1 MGKKVIRL
9 AVAMMMVLV
18 MLSSCDIKLDGSVLD
33 QIEEGL
39 PTITYI
45 DRGQVLQTVQS
56 STLVA
61 ADVIPERVGYSFLG
75 WAMSDGGDP
84 VESFG
89 DTISEDVTLYAVWGL
104 DETSNYIFVDAS
116 VGDDKSGTGSSD
128 SPYKTISHAISRS
141 SGDVSILA
149 SGSFSE
155 TINIPEGVS
164 VTIAGMSTVSPV
176 SFNEDNRAIAN
187 TEEGYDTIVGNIT
200 MGAGAT
206 LKLAD
211 IAIKPDSGYAIS
223 SNEGV
228 TISLDHALILNAPS
242 SGRAINISSYEAVL
256 THDVDIDI
264 LSSAIEI
271 TGSETELGILVN
283 GDRIGGEYGQISVE
297 ILLEDSSI
305 IQSSDAGRV
314 YPIDL
319 SHIKHAETIVRNS
332 IISVTGNYYA
342 IRYYAVGDPE
352 VASSIAVSDSTLDA
366 WCTIYLQRCTQN
378 TDVSVHNSILD
389 GANINNGD
397 YDGFS
402 TIVVQSAAD
411 VHVNVYDSKINIG
424 AYGNAEQRLAS
435 IDFYDAPFVDVG
447 GNSINFYNCQIDM
460 QGKNLK
466 GTGILC
472 AAENYTG
479 YATVEGGDVIDFDT
493 VPDANVI
500 TFDEKTLSNLTLAG
514 YYVEKDAEPIDGYTM
529 LTWPSTDDNKSDGKY
544 YYGSVDL
551 MNFAYE
557 DGVEKGFASGA
568 GTQQHPYIIRTAEQ
582 LMKIDDQAE
591 GKYYRLEDD
600 ITITDG
606 EANIQS
612 FTGVLDGNGHSITLE
627 TVDPRGNALEAC
639 GLIMNATN
647 AEFRNLDFHTTGI
660 KALVVNGYGS
670 VTFDNVDVYGEIDL
684 IDNNVAGYLIYA
696 RGESTVSF
704 TECTSY
710 ANYTDTDG
718 THYGAHFL
726 AYYPLDSNVT
736 ISFVDCTVE
745 GDFLAGRA
753 AALVG
758 NSSQIS
764 SWGNKVSVENLVING
779 DIKSYD
785 NRYPAGIVSW
795 GTDAQSYNEEARDKT
810 KINGRLET
818 LSDNIRSSISEDGHL
833 SFEWTGSGS
842 VDHFRVLGMADIKYL
857 DGTDYVAMHRTW
869 SLVMDDQDGVYQKCP
884 GGGIDIS
891 HDFVVDESY
900 KQLPVDADGF
910 MTFTIQDEEE
920 TYTCHYIPNNEPYSY
935 DHAYLGTF
943 TSSTTID
950 RDEDGAAP
958 FQSFSVTAYDSE
970 GAVIGIDIVTNTNTP
985 EILL

>member
-18 MLSSCDIKLDGSVLD
+18 MLTSCDIKLDGSVLD

-75 WAMSDGGDP
+75 WAMSDGGNP
-84 VESFG
+84 VTSFG
-89 DTISEDVTLYAVWGL
+89 ESITENVTLYAIWAVDVSSDYVFVDSAAGS
-104 DETSNYIFVDAS
+104 DET
-116 VGDDKSGTGSSD
+116 GTGSSD
-128 SPYKTISHAISRS
+128 APYKTIGKAIAQ
-141 SGDVSILA
+141 SGDDVSILA
-149 SGSFSE
+149 SGSFYEDIEISAG
-155 TINIPEGVS
+155 TS
-164 VTIAGMSTVSPV
+164 VTIAGTSTVSPV
-176 SFNEDNRAIAN
+176 AFNDDNRSIAN
-187 TEEGYDTIVGNIT
+187 TEEGCDTIVGNIT

-211 IAIKPDSGYAIS
+211 IAIKPVSGNAIS
-223 SNEGV
+223 SSEGV
-228 TISLDHALILNAPS
+228 TISLDHALIVNA
-242 SGRAINISSYEAVL
+242 SGGRSINIL
-256 THDVDIDI
+256 PPDTQLKQNVDIS
-264 LSSAIEI
+264 LTSSALVI
-271 TGSETELGILVN
+271 TGTSTNDRGINIDGDVTQQTSSTVSVDLSLV
-283 GDRIGGEYGQISVE
+283 
-297 ILLEDSSI
+297 DSSI
-305 IQSSDAGRV
+305 IQSGERGSV
-314 YPIDL
+314 YPISIFRVDQVDL
-319 SHIKHAETIVRNS
+319 SIDNS
-332 IISVTGNYYA
+332 IISIVSNYYA
-342 IRYYAVGDPE
+342 FRFFNVGSE
-352 VASSIAVSDSTLDA
+352 AEKSTVTITDSTLEA
-366 WCTIYLQRCTQN
+366 WAAVYLQACSEN
-378 TDVSVHNSILD
+378 VDVTVTGSILD
-389 GANINNGD
+389 GSNYNSGETNGFAVVAVD
-397 YDGFS
+397 S
-402 TIVVQSAAD
+402 TKD
-411 VHVNVYDSKINIG
+411 VNVDVVDSVVRFGMYGEADQQAAAIYYYDH
-424 AYGNAEQRLAS
+424 
-435 IDFYDAPFVDVG
+435 PFIADG
-447 GNSINFYNCQIDM
+447 GNSINFRNCHFVF
-460 QGKNLK
+460 
-466 GTGILC
+466 TGDNPHRTGLLSF
-472 AAENYTG
+472 AENYHGFTK
-479 YATVEGGDVIDFDT
+479 YGGELQLFDP
-493 VPDANVI
+493 VPQANVI
-500 TFDEKTLSNLTLAG
+500 TFDDATMADITAQG
-514 YYVEKDAEPIDGYTM
+514 YIYETSETEIDGLDMYN
-529 LTWPSTDDNKSDGKY
+529 WPSRDSFDESTL
-544 YYGSVDL
+544 YYGVS
-551 MNFAYE
+551 NEYRFAYA

-582 LMKIDDQAE
+582 LMKIDDQTE
-591 GKYYRLEDD
+591 GKYYRLEGD

-639 GLIMNATN
+639 GLIMNATD

-670 VTFDNVDVYGEIDL
+670 VTFDNVDVYGEIEL

-764 SWGNKVSVENLVING
+764 SWGNNVSVENLVING

-785 NRYPAGIVSW
+785 NRYPAGIISW
-795 GTDAQSYNEEARDKT
+795 GTGAEIYNNVVEDKT
-810 KINGRLET
+810 TINGTLET
-818 LSDNIRSSISEDGHL
+818 LSDNISSSISEDGHL

-884 GGGIDIS
+884 GGEIDIS

-985 EILL
+985 AVLL